1 MGKQAAFGNVDLA
14 RKMASRF
21 GSDREPIRVKMRYAK
36 EILKFIRKI
45 DKAHKKAAQSKLVF
59 R

>member
-45 DKAHKKAAQSKLVF
+45 DKAHKKAAK
-59 R
+59 